1 MGRQV
6 AVLMGVRTIRET
18 QQLRQKKFPSDR
30 ICFAQHQ
37 SAADAD
43 ARAMRQFI
51 HGEISMP
58 RLCREIAKNNYID
71 FVTEEQMVNELKIT
85 GWL

>member
-6 AVLMGVRTIRET
+6 AVLMGVRTIREK
-18 QQLRQKKFPSDR
+18 QQMRQKSFPPDR

-37 SAADAD
+37 SAADED
-43 ARAMRQFI
+43 SRAMRQFI

-58 RLCREIAKNNYID
+58 RLCRVIAKNNYLD
-71 FVTEEQMVNELKIT
+71 YVTEEQMLNELKIT